1 MNISIQEPKQLQV
14 KWTQNFTLGYIIIKL
29 LKDKEKILQA
39 AKEKCFVAYKGSSK
53 DYKQNSYQK
62 LWRSQKQWANI
73 FKVLKEKKNL
83 SAKNYIFGKTV
94 LKKIR
99 ENNHI
104 TAIYE
109 MKVCYIKIT

>member
-1 MNISIQEPKQLQV
+1 MNISIQKPKQLQV

-73 FKVLKEKKNL
+73 FKVLKEKKKSISQKL
-83 SAKNYIFGKTV
+83 YI
-94 LKKIR
+94 
-99 ENNHI
+99 
-104 TAIYE
+104 
-109 MKVCYIKIT
+109 